1 MTYAQAIAYIQQWII
16 DNNNKEI
23 TAAIMRD
30 VLENMLLYAR
40 DSIGE
45 VQLLEEGDNVVEAVN
60 ILFGMFDSLE
70 VNLPIDVHTGVDDPN
85 VTPPDNFNA
94 PDFYIRNEN
103 QTYIYTGTSWVLIQD
118 SSTSTT
124 PSLELV
130 VQQGNTTSLPI
141 VGTDYFLDKS
151 DNDFAQIKDIQD
163 SSIYNLTAQDII
175 NSTNAFGLVS
185 GELLDFITQ
194 GRNIELRVDDASLQ
208 WRLEGNTTWNDL
220 FDLNQLRPQF
230 RVINGVFE
238 SRRDV
243 GSPWQEL
250 IDFNNA
256 IPIPTIGVNGN
267 WFIGGVDTGVSAQA
281 LPTTKYDDD
290 IIGLRDGVN
299 NVFTISDSYVS
310 GTLNVYLDGSR
321 ISKGNNKD
329 YIEYLGGAQINRIIT
344 PQSLLIF
351 DYIKD

>member
-1 MTYAQAIAYIQQWII
+1 MTYAQAIVYIQQWII

-94 PDFYIRNEN
+94 PDFYIRNGN

-151 DNDFAQIKDIQD
+151 NNDFAQVQD
-163 SSIYNLTAQDII
+163 LL
-175 NSTNAFGLVS
+175 NALG
-185 GELLDFITQ
+185 G
-194 GRNIELRVDDASLQ
+194 
-208 WRLEGNTTWNDL
+208 
-220 FDLNQLRPQF
+220 
-230 RVINGVFE
+230 
-238 SRRDV
+238 
-243 GSPWQEL
+243 
-250 IDFNNA
+250 
-256 IPIPTIGVNGN
+256 
-267 WFIGGVDTGVSAQA
+267 GGVGG
-281 LPTTKYDDD
+281 
-290 IIGLRDGVN
+290 GLRIVKEPTNTEDYLQEGDYAEGWVTTTMFVDG
-299 NVFTISDSYVS
+299 IY
-310 GTLNVYLDGSR
+310 
-321 ISKGNNKD
+321 KGVDNPTQADLENKD
-329 YIEYLGGAQINRIIT
+329 NWSHKIIIE
-344 PQSLLIF
+344 
-351 DYIKD
+351 